1 MKRAAWL
8 SLLLAGVA
16 ACVWWLRRL
25 MQPRALPPA
34 VPMPVEP
41 WTESTAPP
49 ITQASPSPEAASALP
64 DTALA
69 AAAPRKNQAWRWALM
84 LGAVLITGLLLLA
97 LPPVLHVPLF
107 ILLIVLALVLAFSD
121 IQALWRDFLVARR
134 ATPRPAAWDAL
145 PVVSRRQAL
154 LEVTALTLAALM
166 ISPYTLPQPD
176 TRLNGLESEWITGS
190 VHVAHLAL
198 REHGR
203 IPLWNPYYR
212 QGEPLVANAVSFI
225 LNPFSSLPGL
235 LLGAPAGVQ
244 VGISV
249 NAALAAVGGWFLARV
264 LGLGMLARLLLG
276 LLLLG
281 KGNMVA
287 NVVIG
292 YYQLGVQQA
301 YFPWI
306 TAGALMAL
314 RSRGRWPLVMTGL
327 GVALLFMAG
336 NVWHILPMLISLA
349 ALTLTHLPVR
359 SWTLLNWRGLG
370 RMLAAGLFTLALG
383 AAYIGPVLLEMDHIG
398 EHGDEYEA
406 GWVVI
411 DPARVPQLFI
421 DSSPQRASYG
431 LSIFVPFRSVTTHS
445 EIHFHYSY
453 VVPLGLLLLLFVI
466 LPPVFPITQRA
477 AQAGHW
483 RVWLVGI
490 FMIVL
495 MTMWGAGGTDLFK
508 ALYRESEFL
517 RGWRF
522 VGRALGMASFWIA
535 VLVALRVDGLWRA
548 LAAADWRRVSL
559 LYGAWL
565 RLAALAGLAF
575 FVGLSGL
582 DVAGNWRRLARTE
595 LLDEKIAT
603 CLNELRA
610 LEPEREI
617 SLHIVGY
624 RTMVTFIEHDVRAYS
639 IESEFMPLPDPNT
652 LGRPELRLWRLVMP
666 EYASYFRENDL
677 RWLESL
683 GMQPLLGEP
692 LEEDIGEACIYRRDG
707 TIPYAFGVPLRAL
720 ANAATWD
727 DLQPL
732 AQPAHAYARGL
743 DHVAAW
749 LPLSEEEQALIV
761 RETAYPGWQAYLNG
775 QPAALEIVGGYI
787 ALRLPP
793 GAGVA
798 HVEWIYR
805 PPLYLGLGVVTILS
819 ALLSCAWLLRLDIR
833 LLRRWRAR

>member
-16 ACVWWLRRL
+16 AGVWWLRRL

-34 VPMPVEP
+34 VSMSVES

-49 ITQASPSPEAASALP
+49 ITQASPPPVEAAAP
-64 DTALA
+64 DKAREA
-69 AAAPRKNQAWRWALM
+69 VAPRKNQAWRWALM
-84 LGAVLITGLLLLA
+84 LGAVLFTALLLLA
-97 LPPVLHVPLF
+97 LPPVLRLPLF
-107 ILLIVLALVLAFSD
+107 LLLVALALALAFAD
-121 IQALWRDFLVARR
+121 IRALWRSFLAARR
-134 ATPRPAAWDAL
+134 ATPRPTAWDAL
-145 PVVSRRQAL
+145 PPVSRRQAL
-154 LEVTALTLAALM
+154 LEVTALALAAL
-166 ISPYTLPQPD
+166 ILSPYTLPQPG
-176 TRLNGLESEWITGS
+176 TRLNGTESEWITGS
-190 VHVAHLAL
+190 VHVAYLGL

-244 VGISV
+244 VGVSV

-287 NVVIG
+287 NVVMG

-314 RSRGRWPLVMTGL
+314 RGRGRWPLVMTGL
-327 GVALLFMAG
+327 SVALLFMAG

-359 SWTLLNWRGLG
+359 SWALFNWRGLA
-370 RMLAAGLFTLALG
+370 RLLAAGGFTLALG
-383 AAYIGPVLLEMDHIG
+383 AVYIGPVLLEMDHIG
-398 EHGDEYEA
+398 AHGDEYEA
-406 GWVVI
+406 GWVVV
-411 DPARVPQLFI
+411 DPTRVPQLFV
-421 DSSPQRASYG
+421 DWSPQRASHG
-431 LSIFVPFRSVTTHS
+431 LAIYVPQRAAITHS

-453 VVPLGLLLLLFVI
+453 VVPMGLLLLLFVI
-466 LPPVFPITQRA
+466 LPPVFPTTQRA

-483 RVWLVGI
+483 RVWVAGI
-490 FMIVL
+490 FMIAL

-508 ALYRESEFL
+508 ALYRESELL

-548 LAAADWRRVSL
+548 LAAADWRRFSARFGL
-559 LYGAWL
+559 WL
-565 RLAALAGLAF
+565 QWAALAGLAF
-575 FVGLSGL
+575 VVALSGL

-595 LLDEKIAT
+595 RLDEKIAA
-603 CLNELRA
+603 CLDALRA

-652 LGRPELRLWRLVMP
+652 LGRPELMLWRLVMP

-692 LEEDIGEACIYRRDG
+692 LEQDIGEACVYRRDG
-707 TIPYAFGVPLRAL
+707 AIPYAFGVPLRAL
-720 ANAATWD
+720 TNAATWD

-732 AQPAHAYARGL
+732 VQPAQAYARGL

-775 QPAALEIVGGYI
+775 EPAPLEIVGGYI

-793 GAGVA
+793 GAGLA

-819 ALLSCAWLLRLDIR
+819 ALLSCAWLLRLDAR
-833 LLRRWRAR
+833 LLRRWSAR